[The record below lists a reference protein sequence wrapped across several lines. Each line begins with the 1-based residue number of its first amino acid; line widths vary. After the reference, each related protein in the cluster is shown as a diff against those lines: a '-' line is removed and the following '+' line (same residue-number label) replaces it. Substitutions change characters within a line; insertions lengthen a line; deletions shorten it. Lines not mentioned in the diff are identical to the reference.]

1 MNDSLDDLLTQLLRD
16 IREQEARAGLKDA
29 DEHLLDAAWEAAM
42 KRFSVK
48 RLSDPADTF
57 AADDLVQ
64 LVIEEYR
71 KLKQP

>member
-1 MNDSLDDLLTQLLRD
+1 MSDPLDDLLTQLLRD
-16 IREQEARAGLKDA
+16 VREQEARAGLKDA
-29 DEHLLDAAWEAAM
+29 DKRLLDQAWETAM
-42 KRFSVK
+42 KRFPVK

-64 LVIEEYR
+64 MVIEEYR